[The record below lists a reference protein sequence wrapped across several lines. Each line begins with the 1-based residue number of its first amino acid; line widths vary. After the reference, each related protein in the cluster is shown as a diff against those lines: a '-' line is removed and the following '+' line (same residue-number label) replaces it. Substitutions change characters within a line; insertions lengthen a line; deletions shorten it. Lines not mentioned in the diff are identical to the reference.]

1 MSISVPLVV
10 QEKMELEQSLVRDN
24 FSANIEVVG
33 NSVAVVYAIFLIFVY
48 IASKFTEVVRL
59 DNDNPYTKDYL
70 EKYGFFTYIYLGGT
84 VYITYILAYVVKK
97 RGIRAVENTKV
108 RCTSKYY
115 F

>member
-1 MSISVPLVV
+1 METENDRSW
-10 QEKMELEQSLVRDN
+10 KMNDN
-24 FSANIEVVG
+24 MAAEEVG
-33 NSVAVVYAIFLIFVY
+33 NSVAAIYAIFLIFLY

-84 VYITYILAYVVKK
+84 IYIAYILAYVVKK

-108 RCTSKYY
+108 SMKLQ